1 VPLLGKPAV
10 APESGTESRRQSIKG
25 GTVEEAYIVSAV
37 RTPVGKRNGSL
48 AGFRADEL
56 LGLVLRE
63 VVDRVGVDAAHVED
77 VVGGTVTQVGEQGFT
92 LARMG
97 VLAAGFPDDIPGVS
111 INRQC
116 GSSLTAV
123 NFCAAQI
130 IAGWRDCMIACGCEV
145 MSRYAIAAEWLNL
158 TLANGKPAGMPIGP
172 AYLRRT
178 GGKFVDQ
185 GQAAELIAEKWG
197 ISKEE
202 MDRFALRSHQRATR
216 AHAEGR
222 FDREIVPVKVKTAD
236 GQETLLR
243 RDETVRPETSM
254 EALAGLK
261 TAFGTKVITAGNSSP
276 ISDGSS
282 AILLMSG
289 RKARE
294 LGLTPRARILAS
306 AVAGADPVMMLTGPI
321 PATEKVLKMT
331 GLELDDIDEVEINEA
346 FAPVPLAWGRE
357 LKPDWERV
365 NPNGGAIA
373 LGHPVGNSGCRLLVT
388 CMHELERI
396 QGRYGL
402 VTLCTG
408 GGMAPATVI
417 ERV

>member
-1 VPLLGKPAV
+1 M
-10 APESGTESRRQSIKG
+10 Q
-25 GTVEEAYIVSAV
+25 EAFIVSAV
-37 RTPVGKRNGSL
+37 RTPIGKRNGSL
-48 AGFRADEL
+48 SSFRADEL
-56 LGLVLRE
+56 LGLVLKE
-63 VVDRVGVDAAHVED
+63 VVDRVGVDAAEVED

-92 LARMG
+92 LPRMA
-97 VLAAGFPDDIPGVS
+97 VLAAGFPDVTPGVA

-116 GSSLTAV
+116 GSSLTAL

-130 IAGWRDCMIACGCEV
+130 IAGWRDCMIACGCEI
-145 MSRYAIAAEWLNL
+145 MSKYAIAAEWLNL
-158 TLANGKPAGMPIGP
+158 TLANGQPAGMPVGP
-172 AYLRRT
+172 AYLKRT
-178 GGKFVDQ
+178 GGRFVDQ
-185 GQAAELIAEKWG
+185 GQAAELVAEKWG

-202 MDRFALRSHQRATR
+202 MDAFALRSHQRAHR
-216 AHAEGR
+216 AQLEGR
-222 FDREIVPVKVKTAD
+222 FDREIVPVKIKGPD
-236 GQETLLR
+236 GQEKLFTQ
-243 RDETVRPETSM
+243 DETVRPDSSM

-276 ISDGSS
+276 ITDGTS

-289 RKARE
+289 RKAQE
-294 LGLTPRARILAS
+294 LGLKPRARVVVS
-306 AVAGADPVMMLTGPI
+306 TVAGADAVMMLTGPI
-321 PATEKVLKMT
+321 PATQKVLKMAD
-331 GLELDDIDEVEINEA
+331 LKLDDIDEVEINEA

-373 LGHPVGNSGCRLLVT
+373 LGHPVGNSGCRLVIT
-388 CMHELERI
+388 CLHELERT

>member
-1 VPLLGKPAV
+1 V
-10 APESGTESRRQSIKG
+10 Q
-25 GTVEEAYIVSAV
+25 EAFIVSAV
-37 RTPVGKRNGSL
+37 RTPIGKRNGSL

-56 LGLVLRE
+56 LGLALRE
-63 VVDRVGVDAAHVED
+63 VVDRVNVDPAHVED

-92 LARMG
+92 LARMA
-97 VLAAGFPDDIPGVS
+97 VLAAGFPDDTPGVS

-130 IAGWRDCMIACGCEV
+130 IAGWRDCMIACGCEI
-145 MSRYAIAAEWLNL
+145 MSKYAIAAEWLNL
-158 TLANGKPAGMPIGP
+158 TLANGRLAGMPLGP
-172 AYLRRT
+172 AYLKRT

-185 GQAAELIAEKWG
+185 GQAAELIARKWE

-202 MDRFALRSHQRATR
+202 MDSFALRSHQRAHR
-216 AHAEGR
+216 AQVEGR
-222 FDREIVPVKVKTAD
+222 FDREIVPVKIEGPD
-236 GQETLLR
+236 GEERLLT
-243 RDETVRPETSM
+243 RDESVRPETSM

-261 TAFGTKVITAGNSSP
+261 TVFGTQVVTAGNSSP
-276 ISDGSS
+276 ITDGAS
-282 AILLMSG
+282 AILLLSG
-289 RKARE
+289 RKAQE
-294 LGLTPRARILAS
+294 LGLKPRARIAAS

-321 PATEKVLKMT
+321 PATSKVLKMA
-331 GLELDDIDEVEINEA
+331 GLSLEDIDEVEINEA

-357 LKPDWERV
+357 YRPDWERV

-373 LGHPVGNSGCRLLVT
+373 LGHPVGNSGSRLMVT
-388 CMHELERI
+388 CLHELERT

-402 VTLCTG
+402 ITLCTG
-408 GGMAPATVI
+408 GGMAPATII

>member
-1 VPLLGKPAV
+1 M
-10 APESGTESRRQSIKG
+10 Q
-25 GTVEEAYIVSAV
+25 EAFIVSAV

-48 AGFRADEL
+48 ATFRADEL
-56 LGLVLRE
+56 LGLALRE
-63 VVDRVGVDAAHVED
+63 VVDRVSVDPAHVED

-92 LARMG
+92 LARMA
-97 VLAAGFPDDIPGVS
+97 VLAAGFPDDTPGVS

-130 IAGWRDCMIACGCEV
+130 IAGWRECMIACGCEI
-145 MSRYAIAAEWLNL
+145 MSKYAIAAEWLNL
-158 TLANGKPAGMPIGP
+158 TLANGQPAGMPLGP
-172 AYLRRT
+172 AYLNRT

-185 GQAAELIAEKWG
+185 GQAAELIAQKWG

-202 MDRFALRSHQRATR
+202 LDAFALRSHQRAHR
-216 AHAEGR
+216 AQVEGR
-222 FDREIVPVKVKTAD
+222 FDREIVPVKIKGTD
-236 GQETLLR
+236 GEERLFT
-243 RDETVRPETSM
+243 RDESVRPETSM

-261 TAFGTKVITAGNSSP
+261 TVFGTKVITAGNSSP
-276 ISDGSS
+276 ITDGAS
-282 AILLMSG
+282 AILLVSG
-289 RKARE
+289 RKAQE
-294 LGLTPRARILAS
+294 LGVEPRARIVAS

-321 PATEKVLKMT
+321 PATRKVLKMA
-331 GLELDDIDEVEINEA
+331 GLTLDDIGEVEINEA
-346 FAPVPLAWGRE
+346 FASVPLAWGRE
-357 LKPDWERV
+357 YRPDWERV

-373 LGHPVGNSGCRLLVT
+373 LGHPVGNSGSRLTVPCL
-388 CMHELERI
+388 HELERT

-408 GGMAPATVI
+408 GGMAPATII

>member
-1 VPLLGKPAV
+1 M
-10 APESGTESRRQSIKG
+10 Q
-25 GTVEEAYIVSAV
+25 EAFIVSAV
-37 RTPVGKRNGSL
+37 RTPVGKKNGSL
-48 AGFRADEL
+48 ARFRADEL

-63 VVDRVGVDAAHVED
+63 VVDRVGVDPAQIED

-92 LARMG
+92 LPRMA
-97 VLAAGFPDDIPGVS
+97 VLAAGFPDDIPGVA

-116 GSSLTAV
+116 GSSLTAL
-123 NFCAAQI
+123 NFAAAEI
-130 IAGWRDCMIACGCEV
+130 VAGWRDCVIACGCEI

-158 TLANGKPAGMPIGP
+158 TLSNGQPAGMPIGP
-172 AYLRRT
+172 ACLNRT

-185 GQAAELIAEKWG
+185 GQAAQLIAQKWG
-197 ISKEE
+197 ISREE
-202 MDRFALRSHQRATR
+202 LDAFALRSHQRAHR

-222 FDREIVPVKVKTAD
+222 FTREIVPVKVRTAE
-236 GQETLLR
+236 GQELIFD

-261 TAFGTKVITAGNSSP
+261 TVFGTKEITAGNSSP

-282 AILLMSG
+282 AVLLMSG
-289 RKARE
+289 RKAEE
-294 LGLTPRARILAS
+294 LGVKPRARIATS
-306 AVAGADPVMMLTGPI
+306 AVVGADPVMMLTGPI
-321 PATEKVLKMT
+321 PATSKALKML
-331 GLELDDIDEVEINEA
+331 GLKLEDIGEIEINEA
-346 FAPVPLAWGRE
+346 FASVPLAWGRE
-357 LKPDWERV
+357 YQPDWEKV

-373 LGHPVGNSGCRLLVT
+373 LGHPVGNSGCRLVVT
-388 CMHELERI
+388 CLHELERT

-408 GGMAPATVI
+408 GGMAPATII

>member
-1 VPLLGKPAV
+1 M
-10 APESGTESRRQSIKG
+10 
-25 GTVEEAYIVSAV
+25 EEAFIVSAV

-56 LGLVLRE
+56 LGLALRE
-63 VVDRVGVDAAHVED
+63 VVNRVGVDPAHVED

-92 LARMG
+92 LARMA
-97 VLAAGFPDDIPGVS
+97 VLAAGFPDDTPGVS

-130 IAGWRDCMIACGCEV
+130 IAGWRDCVIACGCEI
-145 MSRYAIAAEWLNL
+145 MSKYAIAAEWLNL
-158 TLANGKPAGMPIGP
+158 TLANGQPAGMPLGP
-172 AYLRRT
+172 AYLNRT

-185 GQAAELIAEKWG
+185 GQAAQLIAQKWG
-197 ISKEE
+197 ISKGEL
-202 MDRFALRSHQRATR
+202 DSFALRSHQRAHR
-216 AHAEGR
+216 AQVEGR
-222 FDREIVPVKVKTAD
+222 FDREITPVTVKSPD
-236 GQETLLR
+236 GAERLLT
-243 RDETVRPETSM
+243 RDESVRPETSL

-261 TAFGTKVITAGNSSP
+261 TVFGTKIITAGNSSP
-276 ISDGSS
+276 ITDGAS
-282 AILLMSG
+282 AILLVSG
-289 RKARE
+289 RKAKE
-294 LGLTPRARILAS
+294 LGLKPRARIVAS

-321 PATEKVLKMT
+321 PATRKVLKMA
-331 GLELDDIDEVEINEA
+331 GLSLEDIAEVEINEA
-346 FAPVPLAWGRE
+346 FASVPLAWGRE
-357 LKPDWERV
+357 YQPDWERV

-373 LGHPVGNSGCRLLVT
+373 LGHPVGNSGSRLMVT
-388 CMHELERI
+388 CLHELERTR
-396 QGRYGL
+396 GRYGL

>member
-1 VPLLGKPAV
+1 
-10 APESGTESRRQSIKG
+10 
-25 GTVEEAYIVSAV
+25 VEEAFIVSAV

-56 LGLVLRE
+56 LGLALRE
-63 VVDRVGVDAAHVED
+63 VVNRVGVDPAHVED

-92 LARMG
+92 LARMA
-97 VLAAGFPDDIPGVS
+97 VLAAGFPDDTPGVS

-130 IAGWRDCMIACGCEV
+130 IAGWRDCVIACGCEI
-145 MSRYAIAAEWLNL
+145 MSKYAIAAEWLNL
-158 TLANGKPAGMPIGP
+158 TLANGQPAGMPLGP
-172 AYLRRT
+172 AYLNRT

-185 GQAAELIAEKWG
+185 GQAAQLIAQKWG
-197 ISKEE
+197 ISKGEL
-202 MDRFALRSHQRATR
+202 DSFALRSHQRAHR
-216 AHAEGR
+216 AQVEGR
-222 FDREIVPVKVKTAD
+222 FDREITPVTVKSPD
-236 GQETLLR
+236 GAERLLT
-243 RDETVRPETSM
+243 RDESVRPETSL

-261 TAFGTKVITAGNSSP
+261 TVFGTKIITAGNSSP
-276 ISDGSS
+276 ITDGAS
-282 AILLMSG
+282 AILLVSG
-289 RKARE
+289 RKAKE
-294 LGLTPRARILAS
+294 LGLKPRARIVAS

-321 PATEKVLKMT
+321 PATRKVLKMA
-331 GLELDDIDEVEINEA
+331 GLSLEDIAEVEINEA
-346 FAPVPLAWGRE
+346 FASVPLAWGRE
-357 LKPDWERV
+357 YQPDWERV

-373 LGHPVGNSGCRLLVT
+373 LGHPVGNSGSRLMVT
-388 CMHELERI
+388 CLHELERTR
-396 QGRYGL
+396 GRYGL

>member
-1 VPLLGKPAV
+1 M
-10 APESGTESRRQSIKG
+10 
-25 GTVEEAYIVSAV
+25 EEAFIVSAV

-56 LGLVLRE
+56 LGLALRE
-63 VVDRVGVDAAHVED
+63 VVARVGVDPAQVED

-92 LARMG
+92 LARMA
-97 VLAAGFPDDIPGVS
+97 VLAAGFPDDTPGVS

-130 IAGWRDCMIACGCEV
+130 IAGWRDCVIACGCEI
-145 MSRYAIAAEWLNL
+145 MSKYAIAAEWLNL
-158 TLANGKPAGMPIGP
+158 TLANGQPAGMPLGP
-172 AYLRRT
+172 AYLNRT

-197 ISKEE
+197 IPKEE
-202 MDRFALRSHQRATR
+202 LDSFALRSHQRAHR
-216 AHAEGR
+216 AQLEGR
-222 FDREIVPVKVKTAD
+222 FDREIVPVTVKSAD
-236 GQETLLR
+236 GAERLLT
-243 RDETVRPETSM
+243 RDECVRPETSM

-261 TAFGTKVITAGNSSP
+261 TVFGTKVITAGNSSP
-276 ISDGSS
+276 ITDGAS
-282 AILLMSG
+282 AILLVSG
-289 RKARE
+289 RKAKE
-294 LGLTPRARILAS
+294 LGLKPRARIVAT

-321 PATEKVLKMT
+321 PATRKVLKMA
-331 GLELDDIDEVEINEA
+331 GLSLEDIAEVEINEA
-346 FAPVPLAWGRE
+346 FASVPLAWGRE
-357 LKPDWERV
+357 YQPDWERV

-373 LGHPVGNSGCRLLVT
+373 LGHPVGNSGSRLMVT
-388 CMHELERI
+388 CLHELERT

-408 GGMAPATVI
+408 GGMAPATII